1 MFSPFRSHGF
11 ALGFAVSARLR
22 FALSAV
28 RYSMEH
34 TFDYTVT
41 LFSPLAM
48 PISEHC
54 LLRLLL
60 TSHSSLL
67 LRHEAACEI
76 SRDKPASL
84 SSSTCLIY
92 AYGLRL
98 PLGLHCIL
106 PAYPPHTPYY
116 QVSIRQ
122 ATISLSL
129 LLTCTSRCKP
139 WVSLWGSSATTPL
152 VDFHHRLTAC
162 PSYKKAR
169 KLSFPR
175 RGDRGRFSVSLNHF
189 FCF

>member
-1 MFSPFRSHGF
+1 MPFGIRRFNITSRRELPCVFSPFRSLGF

-22 FALSAV
+22 LALSAV

-34 TFDYTVT
+34 TFDYMVT

-98 PLGLHCIL
+98 PLGLHCIW

-139 WVSLWGSSATTPL
+139 WESLWGSSATTPL

-162 PSYKKAR
+162 PS
-169 KLSFPR
+169 
-175 RGDRGRFSVSLNHF
+175 
-189 FCF
+189 